1 MTQSLNR
8 LLWRRYRTR
17 FWALLVLSVVIGVGL
32 AILNSTNWQAL
43 MTTSDFF
50 TADITKWQV
59 YNDPRYSVSF
69 YTYWVVFIYWL
80 VGIVLVYQDRREN
93 FDQFLFASGYR
104 RHTIYWTKLALAFG
118 GLLVITV
125 LTMAAQYGV
134 YWLNIPARMTFN
146 FAWPG
151 FITTWVVNLAMSW
164 GFFAIA
170 WFAAL
175 ILGQTWSLLV
185 TLGGFTISLIG
196 VATFIQ
202 GLLAKWT
209 TSQLEWLSVG
219 LWLTATVILLVWG
232 AYLYDRVTLEHV
244 GEYLMFP
251 ALRTPV
257 YIVFVVYMTALFTV
271 NATDLEP
278 AVVTFIITTV
288 FGYWWLWRPTLTG
301 TWHRRHE
308 S

>member
-32 AILNSTNWQAL
+32 AILNSTSWQAL

-196 VATFIQ
+196 VATFVQ